1 MLARFRKWLI
11 FRVFLALLPIG
22 FNVLLALAFG
32 PPLTRSYLFGGG
44 ELLLLAVGLSGA
56 ALGDALVMRRQREA
70 MRDALVGAC
79 FFNLGLAAFF
89 FAVVS
94 VGNALKQE
102 VGYSMV
108 VSFVLYGGA
117 VITSGICATLAER

>member
-11 FRVFLALLPIG
+11 FRVLLALLPIG

-79 FFNLGLAAFF
+79 FFNLGLAAF
-89 FAVVS
+89 AVVS